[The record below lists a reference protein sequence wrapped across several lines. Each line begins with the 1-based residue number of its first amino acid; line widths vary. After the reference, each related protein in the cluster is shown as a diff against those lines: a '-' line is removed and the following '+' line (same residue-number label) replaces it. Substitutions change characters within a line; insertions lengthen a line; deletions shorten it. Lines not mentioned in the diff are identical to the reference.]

1 MQENADEPTTSN
13 GKNGSVHNERNF
25 CATTKK
31 TTDHS
36 LKKKSHNI

>member
-31 TTDHS
+31 NHWS
-36 LKKKSHNI
+36 LTEKEVT